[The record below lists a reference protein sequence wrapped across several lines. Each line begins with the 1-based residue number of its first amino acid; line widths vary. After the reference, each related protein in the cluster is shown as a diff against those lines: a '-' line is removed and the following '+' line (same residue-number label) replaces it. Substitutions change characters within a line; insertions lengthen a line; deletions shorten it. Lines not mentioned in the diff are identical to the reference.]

1 MKVKVSFL
9 FTVMVIALLLAAC
22 TQPSVSARSY
32 ETTGTPNLQVNI
44 PACSLDTPCGTEVEV
59 NVTMTPEPVQ
69 LLSPAQNPFPNCL
82 AGSDTLIEGRLLEL
96 LNAARSE
103 NGSGRVERES
113 HLDAA
118 AAQHALDLACNNLM
132 DHTGS
137 DGSTVP
143 DRLTAAGYAFAVYAE
158 NIFAGGAGTPE
169 AAINAMMAS
178 SKHRANLLNP
188 DFTQV
193 GIGYIVLEGSHYTA
207 YYVIDFAAPSSG
219 N

>member
-1 MKVKVSFL
+1 MKPIYKRLLPLVG
-9 FTVMVIALLLAAC
+9 ICLLLAAC
-22 TQPSVSARSY
+22 SHPTASARAI
-32 ETTGTPNLQVNI
+32 EMTNTPDFEADI
-44 PACSLDTPCGTEVEV
+44 PACSLDTPCGIEIENGETA
-59 NVTMTPEPVQ
+59 TPEPAVP
-69 LLSPAQNPFPNCL
+69 LLPAENPFPNCS

-118 AAQHALDLACNNLM
+118 ATQHALDLACNNLM

-219 N
+219 K